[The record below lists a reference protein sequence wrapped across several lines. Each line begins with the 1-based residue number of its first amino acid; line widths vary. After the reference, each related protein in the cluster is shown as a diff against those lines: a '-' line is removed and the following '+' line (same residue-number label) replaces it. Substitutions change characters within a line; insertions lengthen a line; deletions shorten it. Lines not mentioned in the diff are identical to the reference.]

1 MVNSNIVLESNPAT
15 EEAQVLRREMSKGKK
30 MVFVSCPY
38 AASPVMHTYAR
49 DVLGVDLYI
58 MAPAGDEFSTKLV
71 KDGVCVAHIEADTGC
86 SDAIEKCVE
95 AIKNYGVE
103 FDGVFSMHE
112 IAIPLVCG
120 ITDALNM
127 PGNSALAAA
136 NARNKH
142 RAREICR
149 ENNLNSPRF
158 ASINSR
164 DDIAKAAEHVK
175 FPSVVKPS
183 SGAGSEGVIR
193 VDDINELYG
202 CYDRILND
210 MQVCESLNWNP
221 GQGETFMVLEQYL
234 LGDEFDVDCLFWE
247 GEPVYTTVTDNWPTF
262 EPYFLET
269 GSSCPTKYGEEV
281 QKEIIDY
288 VVSVVKALGFKQGAF
303 HVECKY
309 GSDGPQLI
317 EVNPRMGG
325 GPVNEFQ
332 TSVWGVN
339 LFENF
344 VLSALGIPINPP
356 RSEKPLVYTS
366 HYSLNAPVSGVL
378 TNNQF
383 CDFMKKNEK
392 VAWVHYIAEAGKEV
406 KGLDKGL
413 PDWVAEFRVNGDSVE
428 DSINLVEELVSQV
441 EYPIMPKELHQKQL
455 EVGEIRRRR
464 RSSATE
470 FI

>member
-1 MVNSNIVLESNPAT
+1 MSFNIVIESNPAT
-15 EEAQVLRREMSKGKK
+15 EDAQSIRREMSKGKK
-30 MVFVSCPY
+30 LVFVSCPY
-38 AASPVMHTYAR
+38 AASSVMHNYAK
-49 DVLGVDLYI
+49 DVLGVELYI
-58 MAPAGDEFSTKLV
+58 LAP
-71 KDGVCVAHIEADTGC
+71 EADKFATQLVEEGTC
-86 SDAIEKCVE
+86 VSHIAADTNSNEAIENCVE
-95 AIKNYGVE
+95 AIKGTGIA

-120 ITDALNM
+120 ITDALKL
-127 PGNSALAAA
+127 PGNTALAAA

-158 ASINSR
+158 ASVNSR

-175 FPSVVKPS
+175 FPAVVKPS

-193 VDDINELYG
+193 VDDVNELYA

-210 MQVCESLNWNP
+210 MKVSESLNWNP
-221 GQGETFMVLEQYL
+221 GQGESFIILEQYL
-234 LGDEFDVDCLFWE
+234 LGDEFDVDCLFWD
-247 GEPVYTTVTDNWPTF
+247 GEAVFTSVSDNWPTF

-269 GSSCPTKYGEEV
+269 GSSCPSKYSEAV
-281 QKEIIDY
+281 QKEIVDY
-288 VVSVVKALGFKQGAF
+288 VVAVVKALGFKQGAF

-309 GSDGPQLI
+309 GNDGPQLI

-325 GPVNEFQ
+325 GPVCEFNND
-332 TSVWGVN
+332 VFGVH

-356 RSEKPLVYTS
+356 RPEKPLMCTS

-378 TNNQF
+378 QNVQF
-383 CDFMKKNEK
+383 CDHLKDNPH
-392 VAWVHYIAEAGKEV
+392 VAWVHYISKAGDEV

-413 PDWVAEFRVNGDSVE
+413 PDWVAEFRVNAASVDE
-428 DSINLVEELVSQV
+428 SARIVNELVETI
-441 EYPIMPKELHQKQL
+441 EYPIMPKEVEEKKL
-455 EVGEIRRRR
+455 EVGEIRARR